1 MKRLLFLL
9 VPAAFFGLVVVFSL
23 GLGHD
28 PELLPSAM
36 IGRPAPQFALPG
48 LDGKPNGLA
57 RADLSG
63 VTLINFFA
71 SWCIPCR
78 QEAAQLMALARRP
91 DLTLDGILYE
101 DTPEEGRRF
110 LADYGKPY
118 RHIGVDAKGTTAI
131 DFGVYGVPETYV
143 VDRQGIIRYRAV
155 GPLSDSELA
164 SKILPLVAE
173 LEGSAAEGAGQGSPS
188 RSSLDTAA
196 RKAGRSGQP

>member
-1 MKRLLFLL
+1 MKRLAFLL
-9 VPAAFFGLVVVFSL
+9 LPAAFFGLVAVFGL

-28 PELLPSAM
+28 PQLLPSAM

-78 QEAAQLMALARRP
+78 QEAPQLMALGRRP

-101 DTPEEGRRF
+101 DTPENGQRL
-110 LADYGKPY
+110 LASDGNPY
-118 RHIGVDAKGTTAI
+118 RHIGVDAKGRTAI

-143 VDRQGIIRYRAV
+143 VDRRGRIRYRAV
-155 GPLSDSELA
+155 GPLTTREITD
-164 SKILPLVAE
+164 KILPLLAE
-173 LEGSAAEGAGQGSPS
+173 LAAEAKKAADQGSGS

-196 RKAGRSGQP
+196 RKPGRSGQP